1 MDPSLLGGRRPQL
14 EDYEAIDRAM
24 LDCFAESMGSMDYNG
39 GTSFINESDD
49 LYMPPMGV
57 RDASFHQC
65 NEGRSSDRKAS
76 SRKRLLSSP
85 LNTLY
90 QNQSNSSDCGLT
102 TYSSES
108 NIEHGH
114 STSFHKRLVSTRPEN
129 VPEVSAVAVTK
140 SELKSQHIIVSKERR
155 R

>member
-24 LDCFAESMGSMDYNG
+24 LDCFSESMGTMDYNE

-57 RDASFHQC
+57 RNPSFHQC
-65 NEGRSSDRKAS
+65 NEGRGSDRKAS
-76 SRKRLLSSP
+76 SRKRPLSSP
-85 LNTLY
+85 LHALY
-90 QNQSNSSDCGLT
+90 QNQSNPSDCGLT
-102 TYSSES
+102 SFSSES
-108 NIEHGH
+108 NLEQGH
-114 STSFHKRLVSTRPEN
+114 SNSFHKRLVSMRPEDI
-129 VPEVSAVAVTK
+129 PEVSAIAVTK

>member
-24 LDCFAESMGSMDYNG
+24 LDCFSESMGTMDYNG
-39 GTSFINESDD
+39 GSSFIDESDD
-49 LYMPPMGV
+49 LYMPPVGV
-57 RDASFHQC
+57 RDASFQQY
-65 NEGRSSDRKAS
+65 NEGRGSDRKAS

-102 TYSSES
+102 SYSSES
-108 NIEHGH
+108 NLEHGH
-114 STSFHKRLVSTRPEN
+114 STLQRRLVSVRPEN